1 MKHPIAAASV
11 VALALGVAGPAAFAE
26 QQGMQQGTQQGSQQQ
41 TGLQAGQQGEKKEVK
56 VSDLT
61 GTDVVNRQGEQIGDI
76 DEIVRKSDD
85 DEAKAHAVI
94 SVGGFL
100 GMGDKDV
107 LVPLD
112 RLSMQE
118 DKIVLPQ
125 DMASKDALERQPAW
139 KDKEDDY
146 EKLSDSDKVEIE
158 RSEFAAF
165 ERGQQGMTPG
175 QQGTTGRQG
184 TMPGQDYQQRNQ
196 QGSGAGM

>member
-1 MKHPIAAASV
+1 MKHPIAAASI
-11 VALALGVAGPAAFAE
+11 VALALGFAGPAAFAE
-26 QQGMQQGTQQGSQQQ
+26 QQGMQQGSQQQ
-41 TGLQAGQQGEKKEVK
+41 TGQQAGQQAGQQGQKMQVR
-56 VSDLT
+56 VSELT
-61 GTDVVNRQGEQIGDI
+61 GKDVVNRQGEQIGDI

-85 DEAKAHAVI
+85 DQAKAHAVI

-125 DMASKDALERQPAW
+125 DMASKDALERQPEW
-139 KDKEDDY
+139 KDQEEDYD
-146 EKLSDSDKVEIE
+146 KVSDSEQVEIE

-165 ERGQQGMTPG
+165 ERGQQGATG
-175 QQGTTGRQG
+175 QQPGRQG
-184 TMPGQDYQQRNQ
+184 TMPGQDYQQRDQQ
-196 QGSGAGM
+196 QGGAGM